1 MAQECRDVINNG
13 VHIATVCMPIGRP
26 ETEWTKVL
34 APYALMTGTPP
45 VPLTVTPVGM
55 RKALRELNIYAA
67 FVAAV
72 DTLPPEIKDAW
83 EYSIEY
89 QRNDATISA
98 VTTALGYTS
107 AFVDSIYRKAATY

>member
-1 MAQECRDVINNG
+1 
-13 VHIATVCMPIGRP
+13 MPIGRP